1 MFMKRVTFIILWTI
15 AFAVLTLLVGGL
27 SFALLGRAGAESW
40 NQDTIVKIGVSWSV
54 IFFGMPVLGLVLG
67 LLGKLPGTKRSKS

>member
-1 MFMKRVTFIILWTI
+1 MKRATFIILWTI

-27 SFALLGRAGAESW
+27 VFALLGRAGAESW
-40 NQDTIVKIGVSWSV
+40 SQATIVKLGMSWSV
-54 IFFGMPVLGLVLG
+54 IFFGMPVLGLILG